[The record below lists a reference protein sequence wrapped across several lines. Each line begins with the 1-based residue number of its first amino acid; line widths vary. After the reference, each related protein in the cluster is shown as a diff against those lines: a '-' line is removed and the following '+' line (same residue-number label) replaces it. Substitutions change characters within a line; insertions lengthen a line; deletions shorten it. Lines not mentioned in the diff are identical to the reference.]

1 MKTNP
6 SSSAIAELA
15 PTGTLRVGINHSN
28 FLLSQRDA
36 TTGAYRGIAID
47 IASEIAG
54 RIGKSIAVVG
64 FESPGQMADAAQQD
78 KWDIAFMGSEPA
90 RANVIAFSAAYLEIE
105 AGYLV
110 PAGSKIRA
118 NSEVDREGIR
128 IAIMNKS
135 AYDLYLTRNLQHATL
150 VRAPSMTESL
160 DLFLNE
166 KLEVLA
172 GLKPWL
178 AGHLAK
184 MPGSRML
191 DERFTAIQQ
200 SIGTP
205 QGRAEGADF
214 LRRFVEEAKADGFIA
229 KLIAC
234 HSVQGV
240 AVAPLAN
247 ELGT

>member
-6 SSSAIAELA
+6 SSFATADLA

-47 IASEIAG
+47 IASEIAR

-78 KWDIAFMGSEPA
+78 KWDICFMGSEPA

-110 PAGSKIRA
+110 PAGSPIRA

-128 IAIMNKS
+128 VAIMNKS

-150 VRAPSMTESL
+150 VRAPSMKESL

-178 AGHLAK
+178 AGHLSK
-184 MPGSRML
+184 LPGSRML
-191 DERFTAIQQ
+191 DGRFTAVQQ
-200 SIGTP
+200 SIGIP
-205 QGRAEGADF
+205 QGRPAGADY
-214 LRRFVEEAKADGFIA
+214 LRGFVEEAKAGG
-229 KLIAC
+229 LIAELISR
-234 HSVQGV
+234 HGVQGV
-240 AVAPLAN
+240 TVAPVVN
-247 ELGT
+247 V